1 MTDIELRN
9 ASLTD
14 TEMIYEWR
22 NNPFIVSLSSSQK
35 TVTLAE
41 HRAWMEAALKDETKQ
56 IFIIEWN
63 NTPVGQ
69 VRFEKMNTSEC
80 VISVYVLE
88 EFTGK
93 GLGTQAIR
101 AGCRR
106 IAKIWPGISVF
117 AFVRNDNDRG
127 ARAFQ
132 KTGFTSHPHSAQP
145 RKHKSFVLSAELPL
159 AAEQTDDQ
167 TNIRLYT
174 NLLAKY
180 GTDVRSLN
188 WGSVDSQRKRFE
200 VLAAIGD
207 LQGTSI
213 LDVGCGLG
221 DFYSWLKQHGKDVDY
236 FGIDITPQMVER
248 ARQRY
253 PEVTFETGS
262 ILDVTFSRGFDYV
275 FASGIFYLR
284 NYEPEKYL
292 HNSIRKM
299 FSNCRLGLGF
309 NSLSLWA
316 DSYDE
321 NEFYADPAVVVN
333 FCRSLSR
340 KVVLRHDYHP
350 ADFTIYL
357 YK

>member
-22 NNPFIVSLSSSQK
+22 NDPFIVSLSSSQK

-41 HRAWMEAALKDETKQ
+41 HRAWMESALKDETKR
-56 IFIIEWN
+56 IFIIECN

-69 VRFEKMNTSEC
+69 VRFEKMNESEC
-80 VISVYVLE
+80 VISVYLLE
-88 EFTGK
+88 EFTAK

-101 AGCRR
+101 AGCGQ
-106 IAKIWPGISVF
+106 IAKIWPGISIF
-117 AFVRNDNDRG
+117 AFVRSDNDRG

-132 KTGFTSHPHSAQP
+132 KTGFTIHPHPAQP
-145 RKHKSFVLSAELPL
+145 REHKSFVLRAALPL
-159 AAEQTDDQ
+159 VTEQADDQ
-167 TNIRLYT
+167 TNIRLYA
-174 NLLAKY
+174 NLLEKY
-180 GTDVRSLN
+180 GNDVRSLN
-188 WGSVDSQRKRFE
+188 WGSVDSQHKRFE
-200 VLAAIGD
+200 VLASIGD
-207 LQGTSI
+207 LQGKSI

-221 DFYSWLKQHGKDVDY
+221 DFYSWLKQRGKDVDY
-236 FGIDITPQMVER
+236 YGIDITPQMVER
-248 ARQRY
+248 ARQKY
-253 PEVTFETGS
+253 PKGTFETGS
-262 ILDVTFSRGFDYV
+262 ILEVHFSQDFDYV

-284 NYEPEKYL
+284 NFEPEKFL

-299 FSNCRLGLGF
+299 FANCRLGLGF
-309 NSLSLWA
+309 NSLSRWA
-316 DSYDE
+316 DSYEE
-321 NEFYADPAVVVN
+321 NEFYADPAAVVN